1 MEAAAR
7 LLGEIS
13 APAGDGG
20 ASATAN
26 KVYVSEAVQPQRQW
40 YLAMTIDREN
50 YSPAIILSDSPQS
63 SPVAIIPFRLSAG
76 ITPEVLSQVCR
87 HMSLS
92 PDASSSLPAI
102 LQSLFAIFKEKDAT
116 LLEVG
121 RLALLP
127 SADAG
132 GGSFTCLDASFT
144 FDDASRGRQKAL
156 FALRDT
162 EQEVSEEVEAEK
174 YGLVYVRM
182 DGDIGNVVNGAG
194 LAMATNDAIGLYGGK
209 SANFLDGGGQATK
222 ETMVKAFG
230 IIMADERVKVILV
243 NIYGGESGRCL
254 GPWKSEC

>member
-7 LLGEIS
+7 LLGASLGES
-13 APAGDGG
+13 PAPPPGHGG

-26 KVYVSEAVQPQRQW
+26 KVYVAEAVQPQREW
-40 YLAMTIDREN
+40 YLAVTIDREN
-50 YSPAIILSDSPQS
+50 YTPAIVLSDSPHS
-63 SPVAIIPFRLSAG
+63 SPVATIPFRLSAG
-76 ITPEVLSQVCR
+76 ITPEVLSQVYS

-92 PDASSSLPAI
+92 PDASSNLPAI

-121 RLALLP
+121 RLALL
-127 SADAG
+127 SSEDAG
-132 GGSFTCLDASFT
+132 GGSFACLDASFT
-144 FDDASRGRQKAL
+144 FDDASRGRQREL

-254 GPWKSEC
+254 RA

>member
-1 MEAAAR
+1 MSRFLEASSILTSSEDAKQ
-7 LLGEIS
+7 
-13 APAGDGG
+13 
-20 ASATAN
+20 TVQ
-26 KVYVSEAVQPQRQW
+26 KVYVSEAVQPEQEW

-50 YSPAIILSDSPQS
+50 YCPAIVLSNGPNHS
-63 SPVAIIPFRLSAG
+63 SSAAIIPFELSTG
-76 ITPEVLSQVCR
+76 ITPEVLSQVYS
-87 HMSLS
+87 HMALS
-92 PDASSSLPAI
+92 PDRASNLPDI
-102 LQSLFAIFKEKDAT
+102 LQSLLRVFREKDAT

-127 SADAG
+127 SED
-132 GGSFTCLDASFT
+132 GSSFVCLDASFS

-156 FALRDT
+156 FSLRDT
-162 EQEVSEEVEAEK
+162 EQEVTEEVEAEK

-243 NIYGGESGRCL
+243 NIYGGE
-254 GPWKSEC
+254 